1 MSTLRT
7 PKIKRLTAL
16 RGLSQCR
23 PAPRAGTDSTPRAGR
38 TTSSSEPAPPAN
50 PPPRST
56 GAASAGE
63 VHPQPRPNFALC
75 GPKLSPARPRRAPHL
90 GAGSKGARGGRSGV
104 GGGGGARNPRP
115 GAERVSELLA
125 GPGAPAAPAEPPV
138 SLQQRDER
146 SRVGRRGH
154 CGPRARRLAGT
165 RPPALTGMRR
175 EDARAA
181 GAVPGPPP
189 PRSEARSPAPARARA
204 RRGSRRPGLGSGG
217 D

>member
-7 PKIKRLTAL
+7 PKIKRLTAP

-23 PAPRAGTDSTPRAGR
+23 PGPRAGTDSTPRAHGQLQR
-38 TTSSSEPAPPAN
+38 AG
-50 PPPRST
+50 ST
-56 GAASAGE
+56 CKPAASLHRSCLCRRSA
-63 VHPQPRPNFALC
+63 PQPRPNFALC

-104 GGGGGARNPRP
+104 GGGGGSETAPR
-115 GAERVSELLA
+115 AERVSELLA
-125 GPGAPAAPAEPPV
+125 GPGAPAATAEPPV

-146 SRVGRRGH
+146 SRSGRRGR
-154 CGPRARRLAGT
+154 CGHRAPRLAGT

-189 PRSEARSPAPARARA
+189 PRAEARSPAPARARA